1 MSNEMKTRLV
11 RLVDFT
17 AEALEQEA
25 DGIPNSDEALADT
38 LRTMA
43 KMFRQKDNPRM
54 IRVWE
59 EEEEGPMSI
68 EELKEK
74 AKARGYT
81 RIKRDAEYAV
91 VVHVEG
97 WLGFS
102 SLVSGG
108 LNTAVNY
115 YLVGN
120 RVRVEKALEETDH
133 WYVLS

>member
-1 MSNEMKTRLV
+1 MSNEIKPRLV
-11 RLVDFT
+11 RFVDFT

-25 DGIPNSDEALADT
+25 DSIPNSDEVLADS

-43 KMFRQKDNPRM
+43 KLFRQKDNPRM

-59 EEEEGPMSI
+59 EEDEGPMSI

-91 VVHVEG
+91 VVILEN
-97 WLGFS
+97 WPGFS
-102 SLVSGG
+102 THVSGA
-108 LNTAVNY
+108 LSAAVNY
-115 YLVGN
+115 YLVGD